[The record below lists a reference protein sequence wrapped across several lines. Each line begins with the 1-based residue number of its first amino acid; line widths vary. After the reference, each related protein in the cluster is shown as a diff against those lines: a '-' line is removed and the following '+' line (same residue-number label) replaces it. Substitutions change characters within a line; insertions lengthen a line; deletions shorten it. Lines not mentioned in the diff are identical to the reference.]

1 MLYSACFTHTCPN
14 KTFFQRQA
22 LTLHGMN
29 LELFSLKMVR
39 ELIYW
44 FIPISSFF
52 GMMVIMVLHPQ
63 SPGGFIFLAGAMIH
77 PIPATFFAYLF
88 RGLNILKKKSCY
100 CFCYNDYK
108 TWTSNQYVC
117 ICCSS
122 IDKGKLRGKIITII
136 NYLTIFFRTINAHIW
151 SRIAYYR
158 LAICTLFRNFFFCI
172 SLPTPL
178 LHTVE

>member
-1 MLYSACFTHTCPN
+1 
-14 KTFFQRQA
+14 
-22 LTLHGMN
+22 MN
-29 LELFSLKMVR
+29 LELFSFKMVR

-122 IDKGKLRGKIITII
+122 IDKGKLRGKIITVI
-136 NYLTIFFRTINAHIW
+136 NYWT
-151 SRIAYYR
+151 
-158 LAICTLFRNFFFCI
+158 NFFFPNYI
-172 SLPTPL
+172 
-178 LHTVE
+178 